1 MCRRSRGASGA
12 AYARPQLVRLT
23 SLSYPLPN
31 RCRPIYRGGR
41 SRLVAQG
48 GLKDPPWR
56 WRPSSGIRFDS
67 QVVIHCDPEL
77 LLASKVAL
85 RRLDGDVAK

>member
-1 MCRRSRGASGA
+1 MIPAALLRSFAEDHE
-12 AYARPQLVRLT
+12 LL
-23 SLSYPLPN
+23 SLIGQAP
-31 RCRPIYRGGR
+31 RFRQGCQIGK
-41 SRLVAQG
+41 RLVAQG

>member
-41 SRLVAQG
+41 SRLVAQC
-48 GLKDPPWR
+48 L
-56 WRPSSGIRFDS
+56 
-67 QVVIHCDPEL
+67 VIGPE
-77 LLASKVAL
+77 ATYPTGADWGFVTRS
-85 RRLDGDVAK
+85 